1 MSTKDNSGKACI
13 HLTHAQK
20 VAALK
25 AVGVEP
31 RKGAAPALVRAIPKW
46 ASAHKKA
53 AAALAGFVA
62 AEMPATMSTGQKA
75 ARAVAR
81 QSNPAQVIAEM
92 LAALPPE
99 LRAAAEKQIAKTAAE
114 PDAD

>member
-13 HLTHAQK
+13 HLTQAQK

-31 RKGAAPALVRAIPKW
+31 RKGAAPALVRAIPRW
-46 ASAHKKA
+46 AAAHKKA

-81 QSNPAQVIAEM
+81 QSDPAQVIADM
-92 LAALPPE
+92 LAALPAD
-99 LRAAAEKQIAKTAAE
+99 LRAAAEQEIAKTASE
-114 PDAD
+114 DDTN